1 MRYVEPLNKLMYND
15 DRPAVVVPEII
26 RIGHELR
33 SVRLHA
39 MSMPVESGRMIQ
51 VDVKALVYQKRK
63 EIEII
68 ARKHG
73 VIKIQLF
80 GSVARGNET
89 SSSDIDFLVAF
100 KEDRSLFDLIALK
113 YDLEDLLGIQVD
125 VVTEESLHVRIRDQV
140 ISEVVEI

>member
-1 MRYVEPLNKLMYND
+1 M
-15 DRPAVVVPEII
+15 
-26 RIGHELR
+26 
-33 SVRLHA
+33 
-39 MSMPVESGRMIQ
+39 
-51 VDVKALVYQKRK
+51 KAKVLVYQKRK
-63 EIEII
+63 EIVSI

-89 SSSDIDFLVAF
+89 SSSDIDFLVMF

-113 YDLEDLLGIQVD
+113 YDLEDLLGIKVD
-125 VVTEESLHVRIRDQV
+125 VVTEESLHVSIRDQV

>member
-1 MRYVEPLNKLMYND
+1 
-15 DRPAVVVPEII
+15 
-26 RIGHELR
+26 
-33 SVRLHA
+33 
-39 MSMPVESGRMIQ
+39 MIQ

>member
-1 MRYVEPLNKLMYND
+1 MYND

-89 SSSDIDFLVAF
+89 SSSDIDFLIAF